1 MSDPAPPSTEK
12 EQNDTP
18 ITVSGMGEATPI
30 IAIVIAIVIVDRH
43 RRSNLTDLSLFW
55 WLVVL
60 IVGGWLILV
69 GGGRLIGFWV

>member
-1 MSDPAPPSTEK
+1 MSDPTPPSTKK

-18 ITVSGMGEATPI
+18 ITVSDMGEATPI